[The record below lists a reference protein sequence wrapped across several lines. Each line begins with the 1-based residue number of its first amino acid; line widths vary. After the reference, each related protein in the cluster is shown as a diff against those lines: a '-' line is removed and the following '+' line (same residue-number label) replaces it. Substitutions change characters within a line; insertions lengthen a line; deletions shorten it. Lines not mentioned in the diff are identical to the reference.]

1 MLRIVGERGTVTVN
15 EAKDA
20 RECNKN
26 KKREMENRWYEK
38 MYEQYVRDMTEV
50 DWERTWQWLRKN
62 NLVNV
67 WEGLTR
73 TGRSEV
79 QTYPRE
85 SGRKWGFQS
94 SVGLKKQTNK
104 PQSVLNKSF
113 LRGLN
118 EFFAKLCQDDSYTKP
133 SFQD

>member
-1 MLRIVGERGTVTVN
+1 MLLRKVGERVTVTVN

-38 MYEQYVRDMTEV
+38 MYEQYVRDMAKV
-50 DWERTWQWLRKN
+50 DWERTWQSLRKN
-62 NLVNV
+62 TLVNV

-73 TGRSEV
+73 TGRSVV

-85 SGRKWGFQS
+85 SGWKWRFQS

-104 PQSVLNKSF
+104 QTTVCLEQ
-113 LRGLN
+113 
-118 EFFAKLCQDDSYTKP
+118 EFSTW
-133 SFQD
+133 SE